1 MWRNSA
7 SDSFVDGNRAVWTN
21 IGETYTHYRS
31 DGSSVFFYQ
40 KTNQDGDMTL
50 ASHTFSP
57 NETAAFGL
65 FHADQA
71 REAAMQNHVNPTWGS
86 FLTRV
91 AKEMKAQWT
100 NPYLLTAGV
109 TAFVQGIPSGSSGN
123 YGARSSDNARRLN
136 LQLASEEQMMFKG
149 TNIIPT
155 EKLRNASRLAKQY
168 GGAPGDWVKRSSDSY
183 KGYGIQF
190 EIHWYE
196 NRTTGLRVEFKTKI
210 K

>member
-7 SDSFVDGNRAVWTN
+7 SDSFMDDNRAVWTN

-65 FHADQA
+65 FHSNEA

-86 FLTRV
+86 FLSMV
-91 AKEMKAQWT
+91 AKELKAQWT
-100 NPYLLTAGV
+100 DPYLLTAGA
-109 TAFVQGIPSGSSGN
+109 TIGIAALNTSGFSIQQISGYTRHGLNQAIYRGFKPS
-123 YGARSSDNARRLN
+123 DIM
-136 LQLASEEQMMFKG
+136 Q
-149 TNIIPT
+149 I
-155 EKLRNASRLAKQY
+155 
-168 GGAPGDWVKRSSDSY
+168 
-183 KGYGIQF
+183 
-190 EIHWYE
+190 
-196 NRTTGLRVEFKTKI
+196 
-210 K
+210 